1 MPDPALQPRLA
12 PVAPDDLTPEQLEL
26 LGPTGGARSLDIFRT
41 LVRHPGLYR
50 RWSPFGG
57 KLLRGGKLAER
68 DRELIILR
76 TAWRCGAGYE
86 WGQHVSI
93 ARQAGL
99 TDAEITR
106 VAQGAT
112 PGPEGR
118 TGPDSADPASW
129 AAEDATL
136 LTAVDQLVADHV
148 IGDAVW
154 AELRGHYTDEQ
165 LIEVTLL
172 AGHYAMLAGALN
184 SFGTQVD
191 GDQPPL
197 GRVGP

>member
-1 MPDPALQPRLA
+1 MADSTVPPRLA
-12 PVAPDDLTPEQLEL
+12 PVAADDLTDEQLEL
-26 LGPTGGARSLDIFRT
+26 LAPTGGAQSLNIFRT

-57 KLLRGGKLAER
+57 KLLRGGKLSER

-76 TAWRCGAGYE
+76 AAWRCGAGYE

-99 TDAEITR
+99 TDAEIRR
-106 VAQGAT
+106 VAQGGS
-112 PGPEGR
+112 PGSGING
-118 TGPDSADPASW
+118 TGWSSQD
-129 AAEDATL
+129 AAL
-136 LTAVDQLVADHV
+136 LTAVDQLVTDHV
-148 IGDAVW
+148 ISDTVW
-154 AELRGHYTDEQ
+154 AKLRDRYADEQ

-184 SFGTQVD
+184 SFGTQLD
-191 GDQPPL
+191 GDQPGL
-197 GRVGP
+197 GEVEP

>member
-1 MPDPALQPRLA
+1 MADPTPAPRLA
-12 PVAPDDLTPEQLEL
+12 PVAADQLTPEQLEL
-26 LGPTGGARSLDIFRT
+26 LAPTGGAGSLNIFRT

-76 TAWRCGAGYE
+76 AAWRCRSGYE
-86 WGQHVSI
+86 WGQHVAI

-99 TDAEITR
+99 GDEEILR
-106 VAQGAT
+106 AAQPISGAT
-112 PGPEGR
+112 TGRPGWS
-118 TGPDSADPASW
+118 DD
-129 AAEDATL
+129 DATL

-148 IGDAVW
+148 IDDATW
-154 AELRGHYTDEQ
+154 AELRARFRDEQ

-197 GRVGP
+197 GQVEP

>member
-1 MPDPALQPRLA
+1 MADPNLPPDIPPRLA
-12 PVAPDDLTPEQLEL
+12 PLPADELTPEQLEL
-26 LGPTGGARSLDIFRT
+26 LAPTGGAQSLNIFRT

-76 TAWRCGAGYE
+76 AAWRCGAGYE

-99 TDAEITR
+99 TDPEISR
-106 VAQGAT
+106 VAQGST
-112 PGPEGR
+112 PGSGGNG
-118 TGPDSADPASW
+118 TGW
-129 AAEDATL
+129 APEDAAL

-148 IGDAVW
+148 IADTVW
-154 AELRGHYTDEQ
+154 AELRGRYTDEQ

-197 GRVGP
+197 GRVEP